1 MILHNTVVIREDST
15 VLCCSFLTLSLS
27 LSLFFFLINEF
38 PHGTL
43 SINMVAD
50 ALAKKL
56 GPCTVNL
63 FFPLVPYCL
72 MIVWAIVAICKH
84 KFIFF
89 IISSNPG

>member
-1 MILHNTVVIREDST
+1 
-15 VLCCSFLTLSLS
+15 
-27 LSLFFFLINEF
+27 
-38 PHGTL
+38 
-43 SINMVAD
+43 MVAD